1 MACVTLFAIMIG
13 GCLNGDFG
21 RVRPSLVT
29 DDIHAWVGAAAA
41 SAAIEPVSAFPFTD
55 EERLLRDLAYPLIE
69 PPYDRQRWYSILNE
83 YGFTGSFSPLWSAD
97 YSVYGIRLM
106 EAPFRSATG
115 RYQQLNEDIRND
127 VVRIEPF
134 FIAAR
139 RVLDLDRKRQ
149 KSFAYVNEL
158 TPPELANA
166 LARVNEN
173 ILIISWVQRSLAE
186 RWGSYKFAL
195 ERLVIATPSQM
206 AVDAERSLT
215 LMNAKIAQMQV
226 IPPAPI
232 GPVAQGPRKVL
243 VTK

>member
-1 MACVTLFAIMIG
+1 
-13 GCLNGDFG
+13 
-21 RVRPSLVT
+21 
-29 DDIHAWVGAAAA
+29 
-41 SAAIEPVSAFPFTD
+41 
-55 EERLLRDLAYPLIE
+55 
-69 PPYDRQRWYSILNE
+69 
-83 YGFTGSFSPLWSAD
+83 
-97 YSVYGIRLM
+97 M
-106 EAPFRSATG
+106 EAPFRSAIG

-134 FIAAR
+134 FIVAR
-139 RVLDLDRKRQ
+139 RVLDLDRRRQ

-215 LMNAKIAQMQV
+215 
-226 IPPAPI
+226 
-232 GPVAQGPRKVL
+232 
-243 VTK
+243 